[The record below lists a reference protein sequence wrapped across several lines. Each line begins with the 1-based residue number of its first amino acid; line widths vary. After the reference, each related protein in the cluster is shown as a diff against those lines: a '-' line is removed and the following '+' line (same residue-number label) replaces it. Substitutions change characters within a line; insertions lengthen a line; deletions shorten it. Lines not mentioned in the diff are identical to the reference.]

1 LRHNSET
8 LDGRKAIAVASAEFD
23 AGWESALNAAFEE
36 CEALGY
42 GLTAE
47 QQAILRGAIARSPI
61 SPPPEALANPLDT
74 LTPEQRQAFLQY
86 VDEQDRQNRSWKVQL
101 LNDWLQGTAS
111 GDVQFIRDDFGLAW
125 VEQITPKHLAQY
137 RESERLRVGDRIEVA
152 SNLWE
157 WTREDG
163 PCPREWFP
171 CIVINLTESEA
182 QGDDEAITS
191 CVVRFD
197 NGMEYEIQGIY
208 DWNRYNWR
216 WMGAE

>member
-1 LRHNSET
+1 M
-8 LDGRKAIAVASAEFD
+8 ASAEFD
-23 AGWESALNAAFEE
+23 TGWESALNAAFEE

-47 QQAILRGAIARSPI
+47 QQAILRRAIARSPG
-61 SPPPEALANPLDT
+61 SFSAEATANPLEELAPD
-74 LTPEQRQAFLQY
+74 QRQAFLQY
-86 VDEQDRQNRSWKVQL
+86 IDEQDRQNLPWKAQF

-111 GDVQFIRDDFGLAW
+111 GEVQFVRDDFGLAW
-125 VEQITPKHLAQY
+125 LERITPEHLAQY
-137 RESERLRVGDRIEVA
+137 RQSDQLRVGDRIEIA

-157 WTREDG
+157 WTQEDG

-171 CIVINLTESEA
+171 CTVINLTEPGSQVDGESIFS
-182 QGDDEAITS
+182 GT
-191 CVVRFD
+191 VRFD

-216 WMGAE
+216 WLGES

>member
-1 LRHNSET
+1 MFPT
-8 LDGRKAIAVASAEFD
+8 LDCRKAIAVASAEFD
-23 AGWESALNAAFEE
+23 TGWESALNAAFEE

-47 QQAILRGAIARSPI
+47 QQAILRRAIARSPG
-61 SPPPEALANPLDT
+61 SFSAAATANPLEE
-74 LTPEQRQAFLQY
+74 LTPDQRRAFLRY
-86 VDEQDRQNRSWKVQL
+86 IDEQDRQNLPWKAQF

-111 GDVQFIRDDFGLAW
+111 GEVQFVRDDFGLAW
-125 VEQITPKHLAQY
+125 LERITPEHLAQY
-137 RESERLRVGDRIEVA
+137 RQSDQLRVGDRIEIA

-157 WTREDG
+157 WTQEDG

-171 CIVINLTESEA
+171 CTVINLTEPESQA
-182 QGDDEAITS
+182 DGASIFS
-191 CVVRFD
+191 CTVRFD

-216 WMGAE
+216 WLGEA